1 MPAAW
6 FKPMSV
12 GSGAVP
18 ASWRGWAAL
27 CAYVAAVA
35 GMAFVAF
42 DGVRPVP
49 IAVVFYIGSIT
60 ALTAGFI
67 VFALTQAKRF
77 KAQDAR

>member
-6 FKPMSV
+6 FKPMSADV
-12 GSGAVP
+12 GALP

-27 CAYVAAVA
+27 CAYSAAVA

-49 IAVVFYIGSIT
+49 IAVVLYIGSVT
-60 ALTAGFI
+60 ALTAGFV
-67 VFALTQAKRF
+67 VFVSMQVRRY
-77 KAQDAR
+77 KAGGAE

>member
-1 MPAAW
+1 MSSAW
-6 FKPMSV
+6 FKPTSA

-18 ASWRGWAAL
+18 SSWRGWAAL
-27 CAYVAAVA
+27 GAYVAAVV

-49 IAVVFYIGSIT
+49 IAVVFYIGTAT

-67 VFALTQAKRF
+67 VFALAQAKRA
-77 KAQDAR
+77 KAGDAG